1 MQQFLLAMLTSVL
14 AQQPAQQPTFKSGVN
29 LVEVDVVV
37 TNQAGQP
44 VRGLGQADFEVTED
58 GKPVTIS
65 TFLAV
70 DLAAAPPGSP
80 IPPADRSGTAI
91 ASNDQPEDGRV
102 ILIVLDDYHVRFDA
116 GFAVRTRAVA
126 RALIEQL
133 GPSDLAAVMPTSGR
147 TSMQAEFTGDKARL
161 IGAIDRFFPQAEST
175 VSAGTAEARMAQ
187 SLGTKIGGGMGFID
201 EIKARWA
208 MEAMSNAAKGLAQIP
223 HRRKT
228 VLLVSEGIPASVEEI
243 VSGRSASAAW
253 ASLREFILTAQ
264 RSNVAVYPVD
274 PCGLSAECSTA
285 AQQNL
290 RTLAES
296 TGGFAVVNT
305 NKPED
310 AVEQIV
316 AENGTYYLLGYVSP
330 APLNDGRR
338 HRIRVKARVPDVEV
352 RARSEYWSERRAAK
366 RQTHDAPV
374 DNLVGSPIQTRGLTL
389 RVAAVPAPLASSP
402 GASIIVAIELPA
414 KDAVAAG
421 SVDFSVLAI
430 DVAGKIQARQRFN
443 NTFEGKGT
451 AVAGW
456 VRLRTHIP
464 VKPGP
469 YLIRV
474 AGVGAD
480 KVQGSVYTEITV
492 PKFDQDLVLGG
503 LSLTTPVAVPLV
515 NAKQAPPAPD
525 LSPLATSDIPAGM
538 PITAS
543 VPIRISSTAAAKS
556 LTVTATL
563 SRPDGSTLDL
573 ASGPS
578 RASGFA
584 TSAGEIFRVVLPADL
599 APGPYRLA
607 VEAIS
612 GGERVTR
619 DLRFR
624 VAATE

>member
-1 MQQFLLAMLTSVL
+1 MQRFLLAVLTSLL
-14 AQQPAQQPTFKSGVN
+14 AQQPAPQPTFKSGVN
-29 LVEVDVVV
+29 LIEVDVVV
-37 TNQAGQP
+37 TNKTGQP

-65 TFLAV
+65 TFVAV
-70 DLAAAPPGSP
+70 DLPAAPAGSP
-80 IPPADRSGTAI
+80 IPPPDRSGTSI

-126 RALIEQL
+126 RRLVEQL
-133 GPSDLAAVMPTSGR
+133 GPSDQAAVMATSGR
-147 TSMQAEFTGDKARL
+147 TSNQAEFTGDKARL
-161 IGAIDRFFPQAEST
+161 LEAIDRFFPQSEMTS
-175 VSAGTAEARMAQ
+175 SAGTVQGA
-187 SLGTKIGGGMGFID
+187 IGRGLTMPAGRGMGYIE

-208 MEAMSNAAKGLAQIP
+208 MEAMSNAAKGLARIP

-228 VLLVSEGIPASVEEI
+228 VLFVSEGIPASVEDI
-243 VSGRSASAAW
+243 VSSQSANAAW

-274 PCGLSAECSTA
+274 PCGLSSECSFS

-310 AVEQIV
+310 AVERIV

-338 HRIRVKARVPDVEV
+338 HRIRVKTRVPDVEV
-352 RARSEYWSERRAAK
+352 RARNEYWADRRPAK
-366 RQTHDAPV
+366 PQTPDAPV
-374 DNLVGSPIQTRGLTL
+374 DALVGSPIQTRGLTL

-402 GASIIVAIELPA
+402 GASIVVAIELPA

-430 DVAGKIQARQRFN
+430 DAAGKIQARQRFN
-443 NTFEGKGT
+443 NTFEVKGA

-456 VRLRTHIP
+456 VRLRSHIP

-474 AGVGAD
+474 AGVGAN
-480 KVQGSVYTEITV
+480 KTQGSVYTEVTV
-492 PKFDQDLVLGG
+492 PKFDDDLVLGG
-503 LSLTTPVAVPLV
+503 LSLTLPVAVPLV
-515 NAKQAPPAPD
+515 NPRQASTAPD
-525 LSPLATSDIPAGM
+525 LSPLATSDVPAGM

-543 VPIRISSTAAAKS
+543 VPIRISSKAAAKPF
-556 LTVTATL
+556 TVTATL
-563 SRPDGSTLDL
+563 SGPDGRTVDL
-573 ASGPS
+573 GSGP
-578 RASGFA
+578 RQTSGFA
-584 TSAGEIFRVVLPADL
+584 TSTGEIFRAVLPAGL
-599 APGPYRLA
+599 VPGAYRLA

-619 DLRFR
+619 ELRFR
-624 VAATE
+624 VTATE

>member
-1 MQQFLLAMLTSVL
+1 MQQFLLAVLTSLL
-14 AQQPAQQPTFKSGVN
+14 AQQPAPQPTFKSGVN
-29 LVEVDVVV
+29 LIEVDVVV
-37 TNQAGQP
+37 TNKTGQP

-65 TFLAV
+65 TFVAV
-70 DLAAAPPGSP
+70 DLPAAPAGSP
-80 IPPADRSGTAI
+80 IPPPDRSGTSI

-126 RALIEQL
+126 RRLVEQL
-133 GPSDLAAVMPTSGR
+133 GPSDQAAVMATSGR
-147 TSMQAEFTGDKARL
+147 TSNQAEFTGDKARL
-161 IGAIDRFFPQAEST
+161 LEAIDRFFPQSEATS
-175 VSAGTAEARMAQ
+175 SAGTVAGTMSRALGQPAGGRM
-187 SLGTKIGGGMGFID
+187 GYVE

-208 MEAMSNAAKGLAQIP
+208 MEAMSNAAKGLARIP

-228 VLLVSEGIPASVEEI
+228 VLFVSEGIPASVEDI
-243 VSGRSASAAW
+243 VSSQSANAAW

-274 PCGLSAECSTA
+274 PCGLSAECSFS

-310 AVEQIV
+310 AVERIV

-338 HRIRVKARVPDVEV
+338 HRIRVKTRVPDVEV
-352 RARSEYWSERRAAK
+352 RARNEYWADRRPAK
-366 RQTHDAPV
+366 PQTPDAPV
-374 DNLVGSPIQTRGLTL
+374 DALVGSPIQTRGLTL

-402 GASIIVAIELPA
+402 GASIVVAIELPA

-430 DVAGKIQARQRFN
+430 DAAGKIQARQRFN

-456 VRLRTHIP
+456 VRLRSHIP

-474 AGVGAD
+474 AASGR
-480 KVQGSVYTEITV
+480 E
-492 PKFDQDLVLGG
+492 QDCRAA
-503 LSLTTPVAVPLV
+503 STPR
-515 NAKQAPPAPD
+515 
-525 LSPLATSDIPAGM
+525 SRS
-538 PITAS
+538 
-543 VPIRISSTAAAKS
+543 RSST
-556 LTVTATL
+556 TTWCWVGC
-563 SRPDGSTLDL
+563 R
-573 ASGPS
+573 
-578 RASGFA
+578 
-584 TSAGEIFRVVLPADL
+584 
-599 APGPYRLA
+599 
-607 VEAIS
+607 
-612 GGERVTR
+612 
-619 DLRFR
+619 
-624 VAATE
+624 